1 MLRVFFS
8 ISCGWWFLCILR
20 FIKLFNCHQ
29 HSCTHP
35 IYTQFM
41 TFLWLRSQSSRSSPK
56 TITTMCSLNFIFFL
70 HNGSAQY
77 LMVKSQF
84 WAVGC
89 WDLKEMRNNLTC
101 FWNVKNC
108 QTWHTFMGKVLL
120 KILALSPFST
130 WFVFHTT
137 STKSEWKEVGMRAS
151 HRRGRRWPQAKQRV
165 NDDRTVST
173 LLLCFTCEDL
183 LICCCAAGV
192 MKESVL

>member
-101 FWNVKNC
+101 FWNAKNC
-108 QTWHTFMGKVLL
+108 QTWDTFMGKFFSRFWHCLHFPHDLFSTQHRPNLNEKNWECEPATEEAEDGPRPNKELMMTGQFPHSCYVLHVRTCSFAAVLL
-120 KILALSPFST
+120 
-130 WFVFHTT
+130 
-137 STKSEWKEVGMRAS
+137 E
-151 HRRGRRWPQAKQRV
+151 
-165 NDDRTVST
+165 
-173 LLLCFTCEDL
+173 
-183 LICCCAAGV
+183 
-192 MKESVL
+192 